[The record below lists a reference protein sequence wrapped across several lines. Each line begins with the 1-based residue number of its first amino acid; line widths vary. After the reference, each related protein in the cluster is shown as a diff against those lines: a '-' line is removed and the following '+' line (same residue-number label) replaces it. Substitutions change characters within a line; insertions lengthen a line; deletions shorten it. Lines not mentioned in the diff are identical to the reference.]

1 MGKHSKKEEHQI
13 IQLRDYQEPPLPPE
27 DGPGEEG
34 PDSGAS
40 ITYEDGKGKKPAAV
54 PKAVYRAAI
63 ILLVLVVALA
73 LWMNRTSLNPESIG
87 SWLKLQIT
95 GAEIGDGF
103 PVQITGSEVQEA
115 NFLAQGGNAVVLS
128 DTVFSILN
136 PTGREELSL
145 RHSLNH
151 PVLQE
156 AGGRYLLYNSGSTGY
171 MVLSGTDVTVSSVE
185 ERDILTGAIAQNG
198 RFALGVQGAN
208 GASELKVYQKDGTLQ
223 YQYSL
228 AWDYITAIALNFD
241 GAYGVVCTVRSDKG
255 ILVSK
260 VLVFD
265 FMSEEPIAEYETRE
279 NLLLAASWGENGSIY
294 AVGDAALLRADSS
307 DYSFSEENYQGRQ
320 LTAFRLGGGRAF
332 LSISAY
338 EHAGPSTLL
347 AYGPGG
353 EEPVRMEAEKRI
365 ESVSVY
371 GGTVGALIGGEAGFF
386 DYSTGKELGR
396 ADAGGDAKAL
406 ALSSES
412 AAYVLGVSEV
422 RTVRVE

>member
-54 PKAVYRAAI
+54 PKAVYRAAV

-265 FMSEEPIAEYETRE
+265 FMSEEPI
-279 NLLLAASWGENGSIY
+279 
-294 AVGDAALLRADSS
+294 V
-307 DYSFSEENYQGRQ
+307 
-320 LTAFRLGGGRAF
+320 
-332 LSISAY
+332 
-338 EHAGPSTLL
+338 
-347 AYGPGG
+347 
-353 EEPVRMEAEKRI
+353 
-365 ESVSVY
+365 
-371 GGTVGALIGGEAGFF
+371 
-386 DYSTGKELGR
+386 
-396 ADAGGDAKAL
+396 
-406 ALSSES
+406 
-412 AAYVLGVSEV
+412 
-422 RTVRVE
+422 

>member
-54 PKAVYRAAI
+54 PKAVYRAAV

-156 AGGRYLLYNSGSTGY
+156 AGGRFCPSPPMSTPGQAPCWP
-171 MVLSGTDVTVSSVE
+171 MAPGGRSLCAWRPKSASSPSPY
-185 ERDILTGAIAQNG
+185 TGAPWG
-198 RFALGVQGAN
+198 RL
-208 GASELKVYQKDGTLQ
+208 
-223 YQYSL
+223 
-228 AWDYITAIALNFD
+228 
-241 GAYGVVCTVRSDKG
+241 
-255 ILVSK
+255 
-260 VLVFD
+260 
-265 FMSEEPIAEYETRE
+265 
-279 NLLLAASWGENGSIY
+279 
-294 AVGDAALLRADSS
+294 
-307 DYSFSEENYQGRQ
+307 
-320 LTAFRLGGGRAF
+320 
-332 LSISAY
+332 
-338 EHAGPSTLL
+338 
-347 AYGPGG
+347 
-353 EEPVRMEAEKRI
+353 
-365 ESVSVY
+365 
-371 GGTVGALIGGEAGFF
+371 
-386 DYSTGKELGR
+386 
-396 ADAGGDAKAL
+396 
-406 ALSSES
+406 
-412 AAYVLGVSEV
+412 
-422 RTVRVE
+422 